1 MPPRLRWATL
11 QDLTHEETFGM
22 TLRFLTPALAA
33 LALVSTPLLRAS
45 EAPLLGF
52 GPEGSATQHA
62 LEARFSAALSASDQ
76 DQWLKTLTAEPHHV
90 GSAAGARN
98 VQWMKE
104 HFESWGYETEV
115 VRYDVSI
122 PFPTVRRVAL
132 TAPEAFE
139 AALTEAEL
147 AEDPS
152 TQAPDRLLPPYHAFS
167 AAGDVEAELV
177 FVNYGLKEDYEAL
190 ARRGIDVK
198 GKIVLA
204 KYGRSWRGIKPKL
217 AAEKGAIGALIYSD
231 PADDGYGQGDTYPAG
246 PYKHETGVQ
255 RGSVMDLPLRP
266 GDILTP
272 YAGAKEGT
280 PRLPLEEV
288 ETLTPIPVL
297 PISYADATPLLKAL
311 GGEVAPTSWFG
322 QLPFAYH
329 LGPGPARVRLTLD
342 FDYKTVPA
350 YNVIARLPGARLPE
364 QWILRG
370 NHHDGWNHGAAD
382 PISGLVAM
390 LAEAK
395 ALGALAAEGHRLDRT
410 VMYAAW
416 DAEEQGLIGSTEWV
430 EDHAEALR
438 AHLVAYLNTDGNSRG
453 FVSLGGSHSLQRL
466 MNQVAEAT
474 TDPILEVPVTD
485 RLRAKLRLSAD
496 KGDQQEAQAPEL
508 PIAPLGSGSD
518 YSPFLQHLGIASL
531 NTSFGGEG
539 PSGSYHTLY
548 DTYAHYTRFRDP
560 GLRYGVAL
568 AELNG
573 RATLRL
579 AQAPLLPFEFEGVA
593 AAVDRFL
600 SDLEG
605 ATEKQRTAQQQRAA
619 RLKDG
624 SYALALDP
632 EGAVAPPEAQRPVPY
647 FNLAPLRNAHAQ
659 LAEAAKRYGAL
670 TADPTVLPEALR
682 ATVDR
687 MLAQAEAQLTD
698 PEGLPRRPWF
708 RHFLYAPGFYTGYG
722 VKTLPAVRE
731 AIEEEEYEQV
741 AQEVART
748 AARLEALTA
757 HIEAI
762 NALLEVPR

>member
-1 MPPRLRWATL
+1 MPSRRLSL
-11 QDLTHEETFGM
+11 L
-22 TLRFLTPALAA
+22 LSLSAL
-33 LALVSTPLLRAS
+33 LFPGLGHS
-45 EAPLLGF
+45 APLLGF
-52 GPEGSATQHA
+52 DAQGTEAQLA
-62 LEARFSAALSASDQ
+62 LEARFKAALDGKDQ
-76 DQWLKTLTAEPHHV
+76 DRWMQRLTAQPHHV
-90 GSAAGARN
+90 GSAAGAEYAA
-98 VQWMKE
+98 WMKAQ
-104 HFESWGYETEV
+104 FEAWGYDAEI
-115 VRYDVSI
+115 VRYDVSV
-122 PFPTVRRVAL
+122 PVPTVRKLTL
-132 TAPEAFE
+132 TAPERFE
-139 AALTEAEL
+139 ARLEEAPL

-152 TQAPDRLLPPYHAFS
+152 TVAPEGLLPPYHAFS

-190 ARRGIDVK
+190 ARRGIDVE

-217 AAEKGAIGALIYSD
+217 AAEHGAIGALIYSD

-272 YAGAKEGT
+272 YAGAREGT
-280 PRLPLEEV
+280 PRLALEEV

-311 GGEVAPTSWFG
+311 GGEVAPKDWFG

-329 LGPGPARVRLTLD
+329 IGPGPAQVRLTLA
-342 FDYKTVPA
+342 FRYETVPA
-350 YNVIARLPGARLPE
+350 YNVLARLPGARQPD

-382 PISGLVAM
+382 PISGLVAL

-395 ALGALAAEGHRLDRT
+395 ALGELAAAGYRLDRT

-416 DAEEQGLIGSTEWV
+416 DAEEPGLIGSTEWV
-430 EDHAEALR
+430 EDHAAELR

-453 FVSLGGSHSLQRL
+453 FVNIGGSHSLQRL
-466 MNQVAEAT
+466 MNEVAEVT
-474 TDPILEVPVTD
+474 LDPLVNVPVD
-485 RLRAKLRLSAD
+485 QRLRAKLRLSKDGEDRQLA
-496 KGDQQEAQAPEL
+496 GQAEL
-508 PIAPLGSGSD
+508 PIEPLGSGSD

-560 GLRYGVAL
+560 ELRYGVAL

-593 AAVDRFL
+593 DAVDRFL
-600 SDLEG
+600 NDLEG
-605 ATEKQRTAQQQRAA
+605 AVEKQRTAQQTRAA

-632 EGAVAPPEAQRPVPY
+632 LAAIAPPTPERPVPY
-647 FNLAPLRNAHAQ
+647 FNFAPLRNAQAD
-659 LAEAAKRYGAL
+659 LAAAAKRYGEL
-670 TADPTVLPEALR
+670 TAEPESLPESLR
-682 ATVDR
+682 ATLDR
-687 MLAQAEAQLTD
+687 RLAQAEAQLTAED
-698 PEGLPRRPWF
+698 GLPRRPWF

-731 AIEEEEYEQV
+731 AIEEAQYEQV
-741 AQEVART
+741 EGEVART
-748 AARLEALTA
+748 TARLRALVD
-757 HIEAI
+757 HIEGM
-762 NALLEVPR
+762 NALLEAPR

>member
-1 MPPRLRWATL
+1 
-11 QDLTHEETFGM
+11 M

-33 LALVSTPLLRAS
+33 LALVSTPLLWAS

-132 TAPEAFE
+132 TAPEAWE
-139 AALTEAEL
+139 AALTEAGL

-152 TQAPDRLLPPYHAFS
+152 TQAPEGLLPPYHAFS

-231 PADDGYGQGDTYPAG
+231 PADDGYGQGDPYPQG
-246 PYKHETGVQ
+246 PFKHETGVQ

-297 PISYADATPLLKAL
+297 PLSYADATPLLKAL
-311 GGEVAPTSWFG
+311 GGEVAPTDWFG

-605 ATEKQRTAQQQRAA
+605 ATEKQRTAQQQRTA

-632 EGAVAPPEAQRPVPY
+632 EGAVAPPEAQRSVPY

-659 LAEAAKRYGAL
+659 LAEAAKHYGAL
-670 TADPTVLPEALR
+670 TADPTALPEALR

-698 PEGLPRRPWF
+698 PKGLPRRPWF

-762 NALLEVPR
+762 NALLEAPR

>member
-1 MPPRLRWATL
+1 
-11 QDLTHEETFGM
+11 M

-45 EAPLLGF
+45 ETPLLGF
-52 GPEGSATQHA
+52 GPERSAEQHA

-104 HFESWGYETEV
+104 QFESWGYETEV
-115 VRYDVSI
+115 VRYDVSV

-132 TAPEAFE
+132 TAPEAWE
-139 AALTEAEL
+139 AALTEAGL

-152 TQAPDRLLPPYHAFS
+152 TQAPEGLLPPYHAFS

-231 PADDGYGQGDTYPAG
+231 PADDGYGQGDPYPRG
-246 PYKHETGVQ
+246 PFKHETGVQ

-272 YAGAKEGT
+272 YAGAKDGT
-280 PRLPLEEV
+280 PRLALEEV

-297 PISYADATPLLKAL
+297 PLSYADATPLLKAL

-395 ALGALAAEGHRLDRT
+395 ALGALAAEGYRLDRT

-438 AHLVAYLNTDGNSRG
+438 EHLVAYLNTDGNSRG

-466 MNQVAEAT
+466 MNEVAEAT
-474 TDPILEVPVTD
+474 ADPILQVPVTD

-496 KGDQQEAQAPEL
+496 KGDQQEAKAPEL

-579 AQAPLLPFEFEGVA
+579 AQAPLLPFEFESVA
-593 AAVDRFL
+593 AAVERFL

-647 FNLAPLRNAHAQ
+647 FNFAPLRNAHAQ

-670 TADPTVLPEALR
+670 TADPSALPEGLR
-682 ATVDR
+682 ATLDR
-687 MLAQAEAQLTD
+687 MLAQAETQLTD

-757 HIEAI
+757 HIEAM
-762 NALLEVPR
+762 NALLEAPR

>member
-1 MPPRLRWATL
+1 
-11 QDLTHEETFGM
+11 M

-132 TAPEAFE
+132 TAPEAWE
-139 AALTEAEL
+139 AALTEAGL

-152 TQAPDRLLPPYHAFS
+152 TQAPEGLLPPYHAFS

-231 PADDGYGQGDTYPAG
+231 PADDGYGQGDPYPRG
-246 PYKHETGVQ
+246 PFKHETGVQ

-466 MNQVAEAT
+466 MNEVAEAT

-632 EGAVAPPEAQRPVPY
+632 EGAVAPPEAQRSVPY

-670 TADPTVLPEALR
+670 TADPTALPEALR

-762 NALLEVPR
+762 NALLEAPR

>member
-1 MPPRLRWATL
+1 
-11 QDLTHEETFGM
+11 
-22 TLRFLTPALAA
+22 
-33 LALVSTPLLRAS
+33 V
-45 EAPLLGF
+45 
-52 GPEGSATQHA
+52 
-62 LEARFSAALSASDQ
+62 
-76 DQWLKTLTAEPHHV
+76 
-90 GSAAGARN
+90 
-98 VQWMKE
+98 
-104 HFESWGYETEV
+104 
-115 VRYDVSI
+115 
-122 PFPTVRRVAL
+122 
-132 TAPEAFE
+132 
-139 AALTEAEL
+139 
-147 AEDPS
+147 
-152 TQAPDRLLPPYHAFS
+152 
-167 AAGDVEAELV
+167 
-177 FVNYGLKEDYEAL
+177 
-190 ARRGIDVK
+190 
-198 GKIVLA
+198 
-204 KYGRSWRGIKPKL
+204 
-217 AAEKGAIGALIYSD
+217 
-231 PADDGYGQGDTYPAG
+231 
-246 PYKHETGVQ
+246 
-255 RGSVMDLPLRP
+255 LPL
-266 GDILTP
+266 
-272 YAGAKEGT
+272 
-280 PRLPLEEV
+280 
-288 ETLTPIPVL
+288 
-297 PISYADATPLLKAL
+297 SYADATPLLKAL

-395 ALGALAAEGHRLDRT
+395 ALGALAAEGYRLDRT

-438 AHLVAYLNTDGNSRG
+438 EHLVAYLNTDGNSRG

-466 MNQVAEAT
+466 MNEVAEAT
-474 TDPILEVPVTD
+474 ADPILQVPVTD

-496 KGDQQEAQAPEL
+496 KGDQQEAKAPEL

-579 AQAPLLPFEFEGVA
+579 AQAPLLPFEFESVA
-593 AAVDRFL
+593 AAVERFL

-647 FNLAPLRNAHAQ
+647 FNFAPLRNAHAQ

-670 TADPTVLPEALR
+670 TADPSALPEGLR
-682 ATVDR
+682 ATLDR
-687 MLAQAEAQLTD
+687 MLAQAETQLTD

-757 HIEAI
+757 HIEAM
-762 NALLEVPR
+762 NALLEAPR

>member
-1 MPPRLRWATL
+1 
-11 QDLTHEETFGM
+11 M

-52 GPEGSATQHA
+52 GPEGSAPQHA
-62 LEARFSAALSASDQ
+62 LEDRFSAALSASDQ
-76 DQWLKTLTAEPHHV
+76 DQWLKILTAEPHHV

-104 HFESWGYETEV
+104 QFESWGYETEV
-115 VRYDVSI
+115 VRYDVSV

-132 TAPEAFE
+132 TAPEAWE
-139 AALTEAEL
+139 AALAEAAL

-152 TQAPDRLLPPYHAFS
+152 TQAPEGLLPPYHAFS

-198 GKIVLA
+198 GKIILA

-231 PADDGYGQGDTYPAG
+231 PADDGYGQGDPYPRG
-246 PYKHETGVQ
+246 PFKHETGVQ

-272 YAGAKEGT
+272 YAGAKDGT

-297 PISYADATPLLKAL
+297 PLSYADATPLLKAL

-395 ALGALAAEGHRLDRT
+395 ALGALAAEGYRLDRT

-438 AHLVAYLNTDGNSRG
+438 EHLVAYLNTDGNSRG
-453 FVSLGGSHSLQRL
+453 FVGLGGSHSLQRL
-466 MNQVAEAT
+466 MNEVANAT
-474 TDPILEVPVTD
+474 ADPILAVPVTD
-485 RLRAKLRLSAD
+485 RLRAKLRLSRD
-496 KGDQQEAQAPEL
+496 KDDQQEAQAPEL

-647 FNLAPLRNAHAQ
+647 FNFAPLRNAHAQ

-670 TADPTVLPEALR
+670 TADPTALPEALR

-757 HIEAI
+757 HIEAM
-762 NALLEVPR
+762 NALLEAPR

>member
-1 MPPRLRWATL
+1 
-11 QDLTHEETFGM
+11 M

-33 LALVSTPLLRAS
+33 LALVSTPLLWAS

-132 TAPEAFE
+132 TAPEAWE
-139 AALTEAEL
+139 AALTEAGL

-152 TQAPDRLLPPYHAFS
+152 TQAPEGLLPPYHAFS

-231 PADDGYGQGDTYPAG
+231 PADDGYGQGDPYPRG
-246 PYKHETGVQ
+246 PFKHETGVQ

-297 PISYADATPLLKAL
+297 PLSYADATPLLKAL
-311 GGEVAPTSWFG
+311 GGEVAPTDWFG

-605 ATEKQRTAQQQRAA
+605 ATEKQRTAQQQRTA

-632 EGAVAPPEAQRPVPY
+632 EGAVAPPEAQRSVPY

-659 LAEAAKRYGAL
+659 LAEAAKHYGAL
-670 TADPTVLPEALR
+670 TADPTALPEALR

-698 PEGLPRRPWF
+698 PKGLPRRPWF

-762 NALLEVPR
+762 NALLEAPR

>member
-1 MPPRLRWATL
+1 MPSRRLSL
-11 QDLTHEETFGM
+11 L
-22 TLRFLTPALAA
+22 LSLSAL
-33 LALVSTPLLRAS
+33 LFPGLGHS
-45 EAPLLGF
+45 APLLGF
-52 GPEGSATQHA
+52 DAQGTEAQLA
-62 LEARFSAALSASDQ
+62 LEARFKAALDGKDQ
-76 DQWLKTLTAEPHHV
+76 DRWMQRLTAQPHHV
-90 GSAAGARN
+90 GSAAGAEYAA
-98 VQWMKE
+98 WMKAQ
-104 HFESWGYETEV
+104 FEAWGYDAEI
-115 VRYDVSI
+115 VRYDVSV
-122 PFPTVRRVAL
+122 PVPTVRKLTL
-132 TAPEAFE
+132 TAPERFE
-139 AALTEAEL
+139 ARLEEAPL

-152 TQAPDRLLPPYHAFS
+152 TVAPEGLLPPYHAFS

-190 ARRGIDVK
+190 ARRGIDVE

-217 AAEKGAIGALIYSD
+217 AAEHGAIGALIYSD

-272 YAGAKEGT
+272 YAGAREGT
-280 PRLPLEEV
+280 PRLALEEV

-311 GGEVAPTSWFG
+311 GGEVAPKDWFG

-329 LGPGPARVRLTLD
+329 IGPGPARVRLTLA
-342 FDYKTVPA
+342 FRYETVPA
-350 YNVIARLPGARLPE
+350 YNVLARLPGARQPD

-382 PISGLVAM
+382 PISGLVAL

-395 ALGALAAEGHRLDRT
+395 ALGELAAAGYRLDRT

-416 DAEEQGLIGSTEWV
+416 DAEEPGLIGSTEWV
-430 EDHAEALR
+430 EDHAAELR

-453 FVSLGGSHSLQRL
+453 FVNIGGSHSLQRL
-466 MNQVAEAT
+466 MNEVAEVT
-474 TDPILEVPVTD
+474 LDPLLNVPVD
-485 RLRAKLRLSAD
+485 QRLRAKLRLSKDGEDRQLA
-496 KGDQQEAQAPEL
+496 GQAEL
-508 PIAPLGSGSD
+508 PIEPLGSGSD

-560 GLRYGVAL
+560 ELRYGVAL

-593 AAVDRFL
+593 DAVDRFL
-600 SDLEG
+600 NDLEG
-605 ATEKQRTAQQQRAA
+605 AVEKQRTAQQTRAA

-632 EGAVAPPEAQRPVPY
+632 LAAIAPPTPERPVPY
-647 FNLAPLRNAHAQ
+647 FNFAPLRNAQAD
-659 LAEAAKRYGAL
+659 LAAAAKRYGEL
-670 TADPTVLPEALR
+670 TAEPESLPESLR
-682 ATVDR
+682 ATLDR
-687 MLAQAEAQLTD
+687 RLAQAEAQLTAED
-698 PEGLPRRPWF
+698 GLPRRPWF

-731 AIEEEEYEQV
+731 AIEEAEYEQV
-741 AQEVART
+741 EGEVART
-748 AARLEALTA
+748 TARLRALVD
-757 HIEAI
+757 HIEGM
-762 NALLEVPR
+762 NALLEAPR

>member
-1 MPPRLRWATL
+1 
-11 QDLTHEETFGM
+11 M
-22 TLRFLTPALAA
+22 TLRFLTPTLAA
-33 LALVSTPLLRAS
+33 LALASTPLLWAS

-52 GPEGSATQHA
+52 GPEESAAQHA
-62 LEARFSAALSASDQ
+62 LEDRFRAALNASDQ
-76 DQWLKTLTAEPHHV
+76 DQWLKILTAEPHHV
-90 GSAAGARN
+90 GSAAGLRN
-98 VQWMKE
+98 VAWLKDQ
-104 HFESWGYETEV
+104 FESWGYETEV
-115 VRYDVSI
+115 VRYDVSV
-122 PFPTVRRVAL
+122 PVPTVRRMAL
-132 TAPEAFE
+132 TAPEAWEGSLTE
-139 AALTEAEL
+139 AALP
-147 AEDPS
+147 EDPS
-152 TQAPDRLLPPYHAFS
+152 TQAPEGLLPPYHAFS
-167 AAGDVEAELV
+167 AEGDVEAELV

-231 PADDGYGQGDTYPAG
+231 PADDGYGQGDPYPRG
-246 PYKHETGVQ
+246 PFKHETGVQ

-272 YAGAKEGT
+272 YAGAKDGT
-280 PRLPLEEV
+280 SRLPLEEV

-297 PISYADATPLLKAL
+297 PLSYADATPLLKAL

-322 QLPFAYH
+322 QLPLAYH
-329 LGPGPARVRLTLD
+329 LGPGPARVRLTLE
-342 FDYKTVPA
+342 FDYQTVPA

-382 PISGLVAM
+382 PISGLVAL

-395 ALGALAAEGHRLDRT
+395 ALGELAAEGHRLDRT

-416 DAEEQGLIGSTEWV
+416 DAEEPGLIGSTEWV

-438 AHLVAYLNTDGNSRG
+438 EHLVAYLNTDGNSRG
-453 FVSLGGSHSLQRL
+453 FANLGGSHSLQRL
-466 MNQVAEAT
+466 MNEVADAT
-474 TDPILEVPVTD
+474 PDPILDVPVTD

-496 KGDQQEAQAPEL
+496 KSDQQEAKAPEL

-593 AAVDRFL
+593 DAVGRFL

-605 ATEKQRTAQQQRAA
+605 ATEKQRTAQQRRTA
-619 RLKDG
+619 RLNDG

-632 EGAVAPPEAQRPVPY
+632 EGAVAPPEALRPVPY
-647 FNLAPLRNAHAQ
+647 FNFAPLRNAHAK
-659 LAEAAKRYGAL
+659 LAEAAQRYGAL
-670 TADPTVLPEALR
+670 TANPTALSETLR
-682 ATVDR
+682 ATLDR
-687 MLAQAEAQLTD
+687 KLAQAEAQLTD

-748 AARLEALTA
+748 TARLEALTA
-757 HIEAI
+757 HIEAM
-762 NALLEVPR
+762 NALLDAPR

>member
-1 MPPRLRWATL
+1 
-11 QDLTHEETFGM
+11 
-22 TLRFLTPALAA
+22 
-33 LALVSTPLLRAS
+33 
-45 EAPLLGF
+45 
-52 GPEGSATQHA
+52 
-62 LEARFSAALSASDQ
+62 
-76 DQWLKTLTAEPHHV
+76 
-90 GSAAGARN
+90 
-98 VQWMKE
+98 
-104 HFESWGYETEV
+104 
-115 VRYDVSI
+115 
-122 PFPTVRRVAL
+122 
-132 TAPEAFE
+132 
-139 AALTEAEL
+139 
-147 AEDPS
+147 
-152 TQAPDRLLPPYHAFS
+152 
-167 AAGDVEAELV
+167 
-177 FVNYGLKEDYEAL
+177 
-190 ARRGIDVK
+190 
-198 GKIVLA
+198 
-204 KYGRSWRGIKPKL
+204 
-217 AAEKGAIGALIYSD
+217 
-231 PADDGYGQGDTYPAG
+231 
-246 PYKHETGVQ
+246 
-255 RGSVMDLPLRP
+255 
-266 GDILTP
+266 
-272 YAGAKEGT
+272 
-280 PRLPLEEV
+280 
-288 ETLTPIPVL
+288 
-297 PISYADATPLLKAL
+297 
-311 GGEVAPTSWFG
+311 
-322 QLPFAYH
+322 
-329 LGPGPARVRLTLD
+329 
-342 FDYKTVPA
+342 
-350 YNVIARLPGARLPE
+350 
-364 QWILRG
+364 
-370 NHHDGWNHGAAD
+370 
-382 PISGLVAM
+382 
-390 LAEAK
+390 
-395 ALGALAAEGHRLDRT
+395 
-410 VMYAAW
+410 MYAAW

-438 AHLVAYLNTDGNSRG
+438 EHLVAYLNTDGNSRG
-453 FVSLGGSHSLQRL
+453 FVGLGGSHSLQRL
-466 MNQVAEAT
+466 MNEVANAT
-474 TDPILEVPVTD
+474 ADPILAVPVTD
-485 RLRAKLRLSAD
+485 RLRAKLRLSTD

-647 FNLAPLRNAHAQ
+647 FNFAPLRNAHAQ

-670 TADPTVLPEALR
+670 TADPTALPEALR

-741 AQEVART
+741 AQEVV
-748 AARLEALTA
+748 EWDALSS
-757 HIEAI
+757 
-762 NALLEVPR
+762 

>member
-1 MPPRLRWATL
+1 
-11 QDLTHEETFGM
+11 M

-139 AALTEAEL
+139 AALTEAGL

-152 TQAPDRLLPPYHAFS
+152 TQAPEGLLPPYHAFS

-231 PADDGYGQGDTYPAG
+231 PADDGYGQGDPYPRG
-246 PYKHETGVQ
+246 PFKHETGVQ

-297 PISYADATPLLKAL
+297 PLSYADATPLLKAL
-311 GGEVAPTSWFG
+311 GGEVAPTDWFG

-395 ALGALAAEGHRLDRT
+395 ALGALAAEGYRLDRT

-605 ATEKQRTAQQQRAA
+605 ATEKQRTAQQQRTA

-632 EGAVAPPEAQRPVPY
+632 EGAVAPPEAQRSVPY

-659 LAEAAKRYGAL
+659 LAEAAKHYGAL
-670 TADPTVLPEALR
+670 TADPTALPEALR

-698 PEGLPRRPWF
+698 PKGLPRRPWF

-762 NALLEVPR
+762 NALLEAPR

>member
-1 MPPRLRWATL
+1 
-11 QDLTHEETFGM
+11 M

-33 LALVSTPLLRAS
+33 LALVSTPLLWAS

-132 TAPEAFE
+132 TAPEAWE
-139 AALTEAEL
+139 AALTEAGL

-152 TQAPDRLLPPYHAFS
+152 TQAPEGLLPPYHAFS

-231 PADDGYGQGDTYPAG
+231 PADDGYGQGDPYPRG
-246 PYKHETGVQ
+246 PFKHETGVQ

-297 PISYADATPLLKAL
+297 PLSYADATPLLKAL
-311 GGEVAPTSWFG
+311 GGEVAPTDWFG

-605 ATEKQRTAQQQRAA
+605 ATEKQRTAQQQRTA

-632 EGAVAPPEAQRPVPY
+632 EGAVAPPEAQRSVPY

-659 LAEAAKRYGAL
+659 LAEAAKHYGAL
-670 TADPTVLPEALR
+670 TADPTALPEALR

-698 PEGLPRRPWF
+698 PNGLPRRPWF

-762 NALLEVPR
+762 NALLEAPR

>member
-1 MPPRLRWATL
+1 
-11 QDLTHEETFGM
+11 M

-33 LALVSTPLLRAS
+33 LALVSTPLLWAS

-132 TAPEAFE
+132 TAPEAWE
-139 AALTEAEL
+139 AALTEAGL

-152 TQAPDRLLPPYHAFS
+152 TQAPEGLLPPYHAFS

-231 PADDGYGQGDTYPAG
+231 PADDGYGQGDPYPRG
-246 PYKHETGVQ
+246 PFKHETGVQ

-466 MNQVAEAT
+466 MNEVAEAT

-632 EGAVAPPEAQRPVPY
+632 EGAVAPPEAQRSVPY

-670 TADPTVLPEALR
+670 TADPTALPEALR

-762 NALLEVPR
+762 NALLEAPR

>member
-1 MPPRLRWATL
+1 
-11 QDLTHEETFGM
+11 M

-90 GSAAGARN
+90 GSAAGIRN

-104 HFESWGYETEV
+104 RFESWGYETEI

-139 AALTEAEL
+139 AVLTEAEL

-152 TQAPDRLLPPYHAFS
+152 TQAPEGLLPPYHAFS

-231 PADDGYGQGDTYPAG
+231 PADDGYGQGDPYPRG
-246 PYKHETGVQ
+246 PFKHETGVQ

-297 PISYADATPLLKAL
+297 PLSYADATPLLKAL

-342 FDYKTVPA
+342 FDYQTVPA

-438 AHLVAYLNTDGNSRG
+438 EHLVAYLNTDGNSRG
-453 FVSLGGSHSLQRL
+453 FVGLGGSHSLQRL
-466 MNQVAEAT
+466 MNEVAEAT
-474 TDPILEVPVTD
+474 ADPILEVPVTD

-496 KGDQQEAQAPEL
+496 KADQHEAQAPEL

-579 AQAPLLPFEFEGVA
+579 AQAPLLPFEFEGVS

-605 ATEKQRTAQQQRAA
+605 ATEKQRTAQQQRTA

-647 FNLAPLRNAHAQ
+647 FNFAPLRNAHAQ

-670 TADPTVLPEALR
+670 TADPTALPEALR
-682 ATVDR
+682 ATLDR

-757 HIEAI
+757 HIEAM
-762 NALLEVPR
+762 NALLEAPR

>member
-1 MPPRLRWATL
+1 
-11 QDLTHEETFGM
+11 M

-33 LALVSTPLLRAS
+33 LALVSTPLLWAS

-152 TQAPDRLLPPYHAFS
+152 TQAPEGLLPPYHAFS

-573 RATLRL
+573 QATLRL

-632 EGAVAPPEAQRPVPY
+632 EGVVAPPEAQRPVPY
-647 FNLAPLRNAHAQ
+647 FNFAPLRNAHAQ
-659 LAEAAKRYGAL
+659 LAEAAKRFGAL
-670 TADPTVLPEALR
+670 TGDPTTLPEALR
-682 ATVDR
+682 ASVDR

-757 HIEAI
+757 HIEAM
-762 NALLEVPR
+762 NALLEAPR

>member
-1 MPPRLRWATL
+1 
-11 QDLTHEETFGM
+11 M

-33 LALVSTPLLRAS
+33 LALASTPLLQAN
-45 EAPLLGF
+45 EGPLLGF
-52 GPEGSATQHA
+52 GPESSAAQHA

-90 GSAAGARN
+90 GSAAGIRN

-104 HFESWGYETEV
+104 QFESWGYETEV

-139 AALTEAEL
+139 AVLTEAEL

-152 TQAPDRLLPPYHAFS
+152 TQAPEGLLPPYHAFS

-231 PADDGYGQGDTYPAG
+231 PADDGYGQGDPYPRG
-246 PYKHETGVQ
+246 PFKHETGVQ

-297 PISYADATPLLKAL
+297 PLSYADATPLLKAL

-342 FDYKTVPA
+342 FDYQTVPA

-438 AHLVAYLNTDGNSRG
+438 EHLVAYLNTDGNSRG
-453 FVSLGGSHSLQRL
+453 FVGLGGSHSLQRL
-466 MNQVAEAT
+466 MNEVAEAT
-474 TDPILEVPVTD
+474 ADPILEVPVTD

-496 KGDQQEAQAPEL
+496 KADQHEAQAPEL

-579 AQAPLLPFEFEGVA
+579 AQAPLLPFEFEGVS

-605 ATEKQRTAQQQRAA
+605 ATEKQRTAQQQRTA

-647 FNLAPLRNAHAQ
+647 FNFAPLRNAHAQ

-670 TADPTVLPEALR
+670 TADPTALPEALR
-682 ATVDR
+682 ATLDR

-757 HIEAI
+757 HIEAM
-762 NALLEVPR
+762 NALLEAPR

>member
-1 MPPRLRWATL
+1 
-11 QDLTHEETFGM
+11 M

-132 TAPEAFE
+132 TAPEAWE
-139 AALTEAEL
+139 AALTEAGL

-152 TQAPDRLLPPYHAFS
+152 TQAPEGLLPPYHAFS

-231 PADDGYGQGDTYPAG
+231 PADDGYGQGDPYPRG
-246 PYKHETGVQ
+246 PFKHETGVQ

-632 EGAVAPPEAQRPVPY
+632 EGAVAPPEAQRSVPY

-670 TADPTVLPEALR
+670 TADPTALPEALR

-757 HIEAI
+757 HIEAM
-762 NALLEVPR
+762 NALLEAPR

>member
-1 MPPRLRWATL
+1 
-11 QDLTHEETFGM
+11 M

-132 TAPEAFE
+132 TAPEAWE
-139 AALTEAEL
+139 AALTEAGL

-152 TQAPDRLLPPYHAFS
+152 TQAPEGLLPPYHAFS

-231 PADDGYGQGDTYPAG
+231 PADDGYGQGDPYPRG
-246 PYKHETGVQ
+246 PFKHETGVQ

-297 PISYADATPLLKAL
+297 PLSYADAPPLLKAL
-311 GGEVAPTSWFG
+311 GGEVAPTDWFG

-466 MNQVAEAT
+466 MNQVAEA
-474 TDPILEVPVTD
+474 
-485 RLRAKLRLSAD
+485 
-496 KGDQQEAQAPEL
+496 
-508 PIAPLGSGSD
+508 
-518 YSPFLQHLGIASL
+518 
-531 NTSFGGEG
+531 
-539 PSGSYHTLY
+539 
-548 DTYAHYTRFRDP
+548 
-560 GLRYGVAL
+560 
-568 AELNG
+568 
-573 RATLRL
+573 
-579 AQAPLLPFEFEGVA
+579 
-593 AAVDRFL
+593 
-600 SDLEG
+600 
-605 ATEKQRTAQQQRAA
+605 
-619 RLKDG
+619 
-624 SYALALDP
+624 
-632 EGAVAPPEAQRPVPY
+632 
-647 FNLAPLRNAHAQ
+647 
-659 LAEAAKRYGAL
+659 
-670 TADPTVLPEALR
+670 
-682 ATVDR
+682 
-687 MLAQAEAQLTD
+687 
-698 PEGLPRRPWF
+698 
-708 RHFLYAPGFYTGYG
+708 
-722 VKTLPAVRE
+722 
-731 AIEEEEYEQV
+731 
-741 AQEVART
+741 
-748 AARLEALTA
+748 
-757 HIEAI
+757 
-762 NALLEVPR
+762 

>member
-1 MPPRLRWATL
+1 
-11 QDLTHEETFGM
+11 M

-33 LALVSTPLLRAS
+33 LALASTPLLQAN
-45 EAPLLGF
+45 EGPLLGF
-52 GPEGSATQHA
+52 GPESSAAQHA

-90 GSAAGARN
+90 GSAAGIRN

-104 HFESWGYETEV
+104 QFESWGYETEV

-139 AALTEAEL
+139 AVLTEAEL

-152 TQAPDRLLPPYHAFS
+152 TQAPEGLLPPYHAFS

-190 ARRGIDVK
+190 ARRGIDVE

-231 PADDGYGQGDTYPAG
+231 PADDGYGQGDPYPRG
-246 PYKHETGVQ
+246 PFKHETGVQ

-272 YAGAKEGT
+272 YAGAKDGT

-297 PISYADATPLLKAL
+297 PLSYADATPLLKAL

-342 FDYKTVPA
+342 FDYQTVPA

-382 PISGLVAM
+382 PVSGLVAM

-438 AHLVAYLNTDGNSRG
+438 EHLVAYLNTDGNSRG

-466 MNQVAEAT
+466 MNEVAEAT
-474 TDPILEVPVTD
+474 SDPLLEVPVTD

-496 KGDQQEAQAPEL
+496 KDDQHEAQAPEL

-573 RATLRL
+573 QATLRL

-647 FNLAPLRNAHAQ
+647 FNFAPLRNAHAQ

-670 TADPTVLPEALR
+670 TADPTLLPEALR
-682 ATVDR
+682 ATLDR
-687 MLAQAEAQLTD
+687 MLAQAEAHLTD

-757 HIEAI
+757 HIEAM
-762 NALLEVPR
+762 NALLEAPR

>member
-1 MPPRLRWATL
+1 
-11 QDLTHEETFGM
+11 M

-33 LALVSTPLLRAS
+33 LALVSTPLLWAS

-132 TAPEAFE
+132 TAPEAWE
-139 AALTEAEL
+139 AALTEAGL

-152 TQAPDRLLPPYHAFS
+152 TQAPEGLLPPYHAFS

-231 PADDGYGQGDTYPAG
+231 PADDGYGQGDPYPRG
-246 PYKHETGVQ
+246 PFKHETGVQ

-297 PISYADATPLLKAL
+297 PLSYADATPLLKAL
-311 GGEVAPTSWFG
+311 GGEVAPTDWFG

-466 MNQVAEAT
+466 MNEVAEAT

-605 ATEKQRTAQQQRAA
+605 ATEKQRTAQQQRTA

-632 EGAVAPPEAQRPVPY
+632 EGAVAPPEAQRSVPY

-698 PEGLPRRPWF
+698 PKGLPRRPWF

-762 NALLEVPR
+762 NALLEAPR